1 MRLFIITLS
10 LLSIISF
17 GHALAGY
24 GRTLF
29 GLSMNVDYV
38 AFGLAG
44 GLAFGLLALWL
55 YYIHRKEFYIDEQES
70 SSDNRTL

>member
-1 MRLFIITLS
+1 
-10 LLSIISF
+10 ISF

-29 GLSMNVDYV
+29 ALPMNVNYV

-44 GLAFGLLALWL
+44 GLAFGLFALWL
-55 YYIHRKEFYIDEQES
+55 YYRHRKEFYIDEDEQES
-70 SSDNRTL
+70 DSDNRTL

>member
-24 GRTLF
+24 GRTLL
-29 GLSMNVDYV
+29 GLPMKLDYLT
-38 AFGLAG
+38 FGLAG
-44 GLAFGLLALWL
+44 GFAFGLLALWL
-55 YYIHRKEFYIDEQES
+55 YYRHRKDFYIDYDDRES
-70 SSDNRTL
+70 SSDN